1 MVVSAG
7 YPVAA
12 FRFWP
17 HHGDA
22 EAYPGTQW
30 YRGQAGPLCPRC
42 CGWRCPVTLACARCQ
57 SGTPR
62 VTVWHVEH
70 LAFNTVPPPR
80 CLVKVT
86 PKSDGADLADALWAP
101 SAVSSLEPGLGF
113 TPGVLEELE
122 DGDVDYLKGVWRQ
135 LAHDVL
141 SEKGNRFRGGQG
153 PGAASRPWS
162 TRQLPG
168 RRATWP
174 QAGRP
179 RYVELQ

>member
-1 MVVSAG
+1 M
-7 YPVAA
+7 
-12 FRFWP
+12 
-17 HHGDA
+17 
-22 EAYPGTQW
+22 
-30 YRGQAGPLCPRC
+30 
-42 CGWRCPVTLACARCQ
+42 
-57 SGTPR
+57 
-62 VTVWHVEH
+62 EH
-70 LAFNTVPPPR
+70 LAFNNVPPPR
-80 CLVKVT
+80 CLVT
-86 PKSDGADLADALWAP
+86 PKSDLAEPAAP

-113 TPGVLEELE
+113 TPGVLDELE